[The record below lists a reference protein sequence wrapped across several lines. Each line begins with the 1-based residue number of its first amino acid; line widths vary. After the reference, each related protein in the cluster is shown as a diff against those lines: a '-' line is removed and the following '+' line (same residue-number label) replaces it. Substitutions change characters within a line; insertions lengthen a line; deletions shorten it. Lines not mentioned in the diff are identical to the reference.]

1 MSIEQYVMAA
11 QEEEEEV
18 DKSGTKTLVFSRANA
33 AVNPVLNLSG
43 KLNQ

>member
-1 MSIEQYVMAA
+1 MAV